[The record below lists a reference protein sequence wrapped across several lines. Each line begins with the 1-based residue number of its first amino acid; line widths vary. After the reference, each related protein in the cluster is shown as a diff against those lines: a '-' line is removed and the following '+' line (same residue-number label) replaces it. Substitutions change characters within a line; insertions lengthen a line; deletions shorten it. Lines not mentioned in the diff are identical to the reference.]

1 MVMPAFSVP
10 KPFTF
15 RYSSPSMQFAAVI
28 RTAILFGAAALT
40 ACTHTDTTTKFLSRS
55 AASENKFATKAAR
68 SISTTPSRIM
78 YVRTTAYHHSE
89 PGGRQTAVGGYL
101 RPVHSAAADWS
112 WLPAGT
118 RFRIRASGEEYTVE
132 DYGSALVGK
141 YTIDLYKSTR
151 DEMNRWGVRYVQ
163 IEILQLGSYPVS
175 LAVLLPRQK
184 YPHVRAMVAGLRK
197 KVRT

>member
-1 MVMPAFSVP
+1 
-10 KPFTF
+10 
-15 RYSSPSMQFAAVI
+15 MQLPAVI
-28 RTAILFGAAALT
+28 RTAVLIAAAFLG
-40 ACTHTDTTTKFLSRS
+40 ACTSTNTSTKYLGSTPG
-55 AASENKFATKAAR
+55 NQFATKAAR

-89 PGGRQTAVGGYL
+89 PGGRATAVGGYL
-101 RPVHSAAADWS
+101 KPTHSAAADWS

-118 RFRIRASGEEYTVE
+118 RFRIIGTGEEYIVE

-151 DEMNRWGVRYVQ
+151 EEMNRWGVRYIE

-184 YPHVRAMVAGLRK
+184 YSHVRAMVAGLQKR
-197 KVRT
+197 VR